1 MGGPAGLALACQLD
15 ASALVSAQPTPELC
29 DYEKGT
35 GLTRTRPL
43 TESLCVSL
51 PLPIAHQTH
60 TYAPPSPHMPIPL
73 EPSSQA
79 APQDVG
85 GRGAQV
91 FFGLMRRGEPR
102 AQSRQPSGGSM
113 SGRIEART
121 GPRDKQLP
129 LLLFVWATAHA
140 VWSNGWS
147 RSEQAPWSKEGQE
160 WSVGELPRW
169 GMMTDDG
176 RGEVRVKRVCS

>member
-1 MGGPAGLALACQLD
+1 MGRCCGRPCCLALACQLD
-15 ASALVSAQPTPELC
+15 ASALASAQPTPELC

-60 TYAPPSPHMPIPL
+60 TYPPPPL
-73 EPSSQA
+73 SGPTCQSHWSRPAKQRPRTREW
-79 APQDVG
+79 
-85 GRGAQV
+85 RGAQV
-91 FFGLMRRGEPR
+91 FFGLMRRGGPR

-121 GPRDKQLP
+121 GPRDKQL
-129 LLLFVWATAHA
+129 LCFFLFGRRH
-140 VWSNGWS
+140 S
-147 RSEQAPWSKEGQE
+147 RFGERLEPVGAGSWSKGGTGVEC
-160 WSVGELPRW
+160 GELPRW
-169 GMMTDDG
+169 
-176 RGEVRVKRVCS
+176 E